1 MRGEEEECGGEGW
14 EGEVGLQGV
23 METRRQESEADFR
36 VYLFCFLGVFFA
48 FFFFNPISFDQKSN
62 SKHVFLR
69 YEILIPFL
77 TIIEARGE
85 AEPSF

>member
-36 VYLFCFLGVFFA
+36 VYLFCFLGGFFCVFF
-48 FFFFNPISFDQKSN
+48 F
-62 SKHVFLR
+62 
-69 YEILIPFL
+69 
-77 TIIEARGE
+77 
-85 AEPSF
+85 